1 MYEAIVASLMEHTS
15 REPANK
21 RSMIETEEE

>member
-1 MYEAIVASLMEHTS
+1 MYEAIMASLIEHTG
-15 REPANK
+15 REPENK